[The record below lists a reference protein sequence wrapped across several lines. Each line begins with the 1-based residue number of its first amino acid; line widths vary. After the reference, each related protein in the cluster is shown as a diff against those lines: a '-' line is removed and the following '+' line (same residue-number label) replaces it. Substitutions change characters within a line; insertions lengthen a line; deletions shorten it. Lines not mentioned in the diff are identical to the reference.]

1 MLQFALLAFMLLFF
15 GIILDD
21 AGFGASRSLPQNLTF
36 NSMLDHLL
44 RGQFYVDPQTIRDEG
59 FVRNGHVYSYFGI
72 GCALVR
78 LPLRLLH
85 RTQVDFTPWSCLL
98 AVCLATMAK
107 IRTVLFVRK
116 QSASSPASERAYGL
130 MLLYLVL
137 GGSAVAYLRAS
148 IYQEV
153 VFWAVAFGAVFVYFS
168 IKGIVLRE
176 FSVTT
181 LSWMALAA
189 GLALLTRVSTGL
201 GLYLA
206 FALLMLV
213 LVRQEVREKTKQS
226 ASKRF
231 ALRRAVL
238 CRRTLA
244 PVAILAL
251 LVIATG
257 TVNFFRWGNPATFV
271 DYKLH
276 LMNGYYPDRPLRSSL
291 YGFFNVSRIPFG
303 LLYYFFPIWFFHS
316 GSGHLLFGDFQARL
330 FDAVELPPSSFFLTD
345 LLPICFIGYLLHAL
359 RTGRSKALLPVSRWL
374 ALASGLIVPCLLML
388 AAIYMS
394 YRYRMEFY
402 PLIDLLAFLG
412 LYAVVSDDA
421 LLASF
426 SRRWR
431 WMLAAALVS
440 VVTSFAML
448 VLYELSDFGPSREPL
463 QAGIL
468 HYYVEVVQHISL

>member
-1 MLQFALLAFMLLFF
+1 
-15 GIILDD
+15 
-21 AGFGASRSLPQNLTF
+21 
-36 NSMLDHLL
+36 MLDHLL

-72 GCALVR
+72 WCALVR
-78 LPLRLLH
+78 LPLRFLH
-85 RTQVDFTPWSCLL
+85 LMQVDFTPWSCLL
-98 AVCLATMAK
+98 AVCVATMAK
-107 IRTVLFVRK
+107 IRTVLFLRK
-116 QSASSPASERAYGL
+116 QTASRPATERAYGL
-130 MLLYLVL
+130 MLLYVVL

-168 IKGIVLRE
+168 IKGIVLRRY
-176 FSVTT
+176 SVNT

-206 FALLMLV
+206 LGLLLLLLVGQDVRDHLKEGESQGAAL
-213 LVRQEVREKTKQS
+213 Q
-226 ASKRF
+226 
-231 ALRRAVL
+231 RAIL
-238 CRRTLA
+238 SRRTLI

-257 TVNFFRWGNPATFV
+257 TVNYFRWGNPATFV
-271 DYKLH
+271 NYKLH
-276 LMNGYYPDRPLRSSL
+276 LMNGYYPDRPVRAKL
-291 YGFFNVSRIPFG
+291 YGFFNVRRVPFG
-303 LLYYFFPIWFFHS
+303 LIYYFFPIWVFHN
-316 GSGHLLFGDFQARL
+316 GSGHLLFENIQVRL

-345 LLPICFIGYLLHAL
+345 LLPICFIGFLLYAL
-359 RTGRSKALLPVSRWL
+359 KTRRYKALLPVSRWL
-374 ALASGLIVPCLLML
+374 ALAAGLLVPCVLML

-412 LYAVVSDDA
+412 LYAVVSDEV

-426 SRRWR
+426 SRCWR
-431 WMLAAALVS
+431 WMLTAAVVS
-440 VVTSFAML
+440 VVTSFGML
-448 VLYELSDFGPSREPL
+448 VLYELSEFGPSRDQL
-463 QAGIL
+463 QGGIV
-468 HYYVEVVQHISL
+468 HYYVNVVQHISL